1 MRNFKT
7 LKVWQLG
14 KEIAVDIFQL
24 ATQLDKEIQFVFSS
38 QVTRAAVSISSNI
51 AEGNS
56 RQSTKDY
63 ARFLEIALGSAFEVE
78 TQILIILDICPDQ
91 SARIND
97 VLSKLEEEQ
106 KMLFGLLKKLR
117 TPNSLQLIPRY

>member
-24 ATQLDKEIQFVFSS
+24 ATQLDKEIQFVF
-38 QVTRAAVSISSNI
+38 SISSNI

-91 SARIND
+91 LARIND